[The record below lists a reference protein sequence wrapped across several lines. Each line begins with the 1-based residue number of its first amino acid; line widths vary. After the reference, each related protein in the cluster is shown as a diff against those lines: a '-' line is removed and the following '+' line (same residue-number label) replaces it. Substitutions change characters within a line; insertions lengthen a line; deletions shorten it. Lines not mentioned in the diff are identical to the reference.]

1 MKILSFRLT
10 GLAALLAMAVAGS
23 AQANTIADWNFET
36 NNFSTNQTE
45 AVSQTLAADGGGS
58 GEAWGNHASSST
70 VYSAPAGNGSAHSF
84 SSNTWAQGD
93 FYEFQVSTS
102 GLQNIGIQFDQTSSN
117 TGPGLYQLQY
127 STDGVNFSN
136 FGSQYTVLANA
147 SPNPVWNST
156 TSSSIYTFADNLS
169 SVTALNNQANV
180 YFRLEDATSTVAA
193 GSGSQLGTAGT
204 DRIDNVIITA
214 QPVPEPS
221 GIVAILGLGAMC
233 IPACVWQWRKRGA

>member
-1 MKILSFRLT
+1 MKIISLRLA
-10 GLAALLAMAVAGS
+10 GLLALLAVAVGS
-23 AQANTIADWNFET
+23 SARANTIADWNFET
-36 NNFSTNQTE
+36 NNTTQT
-45 AVSQTLAADGGGS
+45 AAISQILAADGGGS

-84 SSNTWAQGD
+84 SSNTWAQDD

-117 TGPGLYQLQY
+117 TGPGLFQLQY

-136 FGSQYTVLANA
+136 FGSAYTVLANA

-156 TSSSIYTFADNLS
+156 TPSSIYTFTNDLS

-180 YFRLEDATSTVAA
+180 YFRLEDSSTTSANG
-193 GSGSQLGTAGT
+193 GSVGTAGT
-204 DRIDNVIITA
+204 DRIDNVIITGVTE
-214 QPVPEPS
+214 VPEPS
-221 GIVAILGLGAMC
+221 TIVGLLGLAAMC
-233 IPACVWQWRKRGA
+233 VPAGIWQWRKRSA